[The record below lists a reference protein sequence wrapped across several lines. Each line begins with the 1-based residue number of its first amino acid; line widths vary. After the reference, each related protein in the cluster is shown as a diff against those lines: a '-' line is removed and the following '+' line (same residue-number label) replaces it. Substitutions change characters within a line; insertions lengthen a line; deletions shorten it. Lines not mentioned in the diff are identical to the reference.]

1 MSKPA
6 VPLTW
11 CLVLMFEVVG
21 PLQGKQN
28 ALSLVP
34 MWGNTQSSASSSS
47 SARGICTVPGE
58 QREISARFR
67 AAQTCWATLMLGF
80 PSPLQLRSLSVWSPC
95 VLLGGEGEERKQG
108 LCQGIAAGRGA
119 GAAPA
124 QIPLGFMSFFCFCF
138 LFYFAFSF
146 NSPLLSRSH
155 GITEM
160 NPSPGSLPR
169 R

>member
-6 VPLTW
+6 LPLTW
-11 CLVLMFEVVG
+11 CLLLMFEVVG
-21 PLQGKQN
+21 PLQGRQN

-34 MWGNTQSSASSSS
+34 TWGNIWSSASSSS
-47 SARGICTVPGE
+47 SARGVCTAPSE
-58 QREISARFR
+58 QRGTSAHFG

-95 VLLGGEGEERKQG
+95 VLLGGEGEEKQQG

-124 QIPLGFMSFFCFCF
+124 QIHVGFISFFFCFFVLFFCF
-138 LFYFAFSF
+138 ILLF
-146 NSPLLSRSH
+146 
-155 GITEM
+155 
-160 NPSPGSLPR
+160 PSTVR
-169 R
+169 Y